1 MRLNEQYNVAGSG
14 VHVGMHTT
22 HHDGGGVPVQGELFI
37 RMVDTTTG
45 EVLHAEHRK
54 NLIVLDAGILVA
66 MLCRSPA
73 SRPTGIN
80 MLAVGTGA
88 TGALLSPNAPDNRQR
103 KLNAEIARKGFSST
117 VFRDGSGVAV
127 AYPTNIVD
135 FTCTFGEA
143 EAVGPIN
150 EMGLLST
157 ISSNPAVRNPNPNTF
172 PTRDT
177 TVDVSTLDILVN
189 YISLSVLSKPSTATL
204 TITWRITF

>member
-1 MRLNEQYNVAGSG
+1 MRLNERYDIAGSG

-22 HHDGGGVPVQGELFI
+22 HHDGGVQVQGELFI
-37 RMVDTTTG
+37 RMVDAATD
-45 EVLHAEHRK
+45 EVLHYEHRK
-54 NLIVLDAGILVA
+54 NLITLDAGILVA
-66 MLCRSPA
+66 ILCRNPA
-73 SRPTGIN
+73 SRTNGIN

-88 TGALLSPNAPDNRQR
+88 TGAILSPNAPDNRQR

-117 VFRDGSGVAV
+117 VFRDGSGAAV

-135 FTCTFGEA
+135 FTTTFGEA

-157 ISSNPAVRNPNPNTF
+157 ISSNPAVRNPNPNAF

-177 TVDVSTLDILVN
+177 TVDLSTLDILVN
-189 YISLSVLSKPSTATL
+189 YVSLSVLSKPSTAVL
-204 TITWRITF
+204 SITWRITF